1 MSFYLNSTDQGE
13 IGILVYKGISSNGME
28 TCLWW
33 KAPAVIIAA
42 VDELNFCSAGCGKC
56 SSQGAPCRREL
67 GSNKNHAPS
76 PPNFDLQLSNF
87 DVLDAAFP
95 AFYPTRKPGISCCIS
110 PSQCDRPL
118 RRCPK
123 PRRRS
128 MRRFW
133 WKIFWTS
140 KVKKKIPNLRQNDLH
155 ISKRKR
161 TLGLRPYMM
170 SSWSSGS

>member
-42 VDELNFCSAGCGKC
+42 VDESNFCSAGCGKC

-95 AFYPTRKPGISCCIS
+95 AFSPTRKPVIS
-110 PSQCDRPL
+110 
-118 RRCPK
+118 
-123 PRRRS
+123 
-128 MRRFW
+128 
-133 WKIFWTS
+133 
-140 KVKKKIPNLRQNDLH
+140 
-155 ISKRKR
+155 
-161 TLGLRPYMM
+161 
-170 SSWSSGS
+170 